1 MKQFCNNFVTSF
13 LYFCDITHNVMD
25 LFIVIVLALLAVM
38 GIVVGVSNDAVNFL
52 NSAFGSKAAK
62 KNVILAVAG
71 IGVMVGVLTS
81 SGMMEVARN
90 GVFDP
95 GLFSYED
102 IMILFLGMMLSNII
116 LLDIYNTLGLP
127 TSTTVSLVFGL
138 IGSAVA
144 VALYKVWLGA
154 DGTETDIAQ
163 YINTEKALGIVSGIL
178 LSVVLAFFTGHL
190 LMYISRVIFS
200 FRYNKLFTRFGALWC
215 GITVAGIIYFTV
227 FKGLKSAH
235 IEFIDKL
242 SEYVNNH
249 LSLSLLILWLVSS
262 TLLWILQRCKVN
274 ILRVTI
280 LAGTFSLA
288 LAFAGNDLVNFIGVP
303 YAGYDS
309 YVYSQTASEE
319 ALAHMEVFN
328 LESDNPENPF
338 STANP
343 LIMCAAGVVMV
354 LTLFLSKKT
363 MRVIETERKLSSQSE
378 EVSPTNNEAT
388 NASRGIVRGARA
400 ISNVVEAI
408 TPKAVRNFIEN
419 RFTPLTEEERGDA
432 NYDLIRATVNL
443 TAAAILISIGTQ
455 LKLPLSTTYV
465 VFMVSMGSS
474 LADRAWGRESA
485 VYRIT
490 GVMNVIMGWFI
501 TALGGFIIAL
511 VVTLALAYG
520 QLIEVG
526 GWNIVAIVV
535 TLICIG
541 LIIKSNFSK
550 KEENKEVEES
560 AVAKISD
567 TLKQSPEEALI
578 AYTEHV
584 CASMEK
590 VTLIYDRTIVAV
602 FKENRKVLRDMVSE
616 AEEFYH
622 STRQQKYEI
631 IPLLRTLQESDVKT
645 GLFYVQVVDY
655 ISETSKALLH
665 ITRPCYKHVDNNHS
679 GLTKE
684 QVYDLK
690 CINDRVEAI
699 FGNINHMLR
708 TRSFENMDEVLTKR
722 DELFNF
728 IDEVMQNQLRR
739 LRDTGGSSSANML
752 FFNILT
758 ETKTMVLHSRNI
770 VKSLEHFV
778 DSEE

>member
-1 MKQFCNNFVTSF
+1 
-13 LYFCDITHNVMD
+13 MD

-62 KNVILAVAG
+62 KNVILAIAG
-71 IGVMVGVLTS
+71 AGVMVGVMTS
-81 SGMMEVARN
+81 SGMMDVARS
-90 GVFDP
+90 GVFYP
-95 GLFSYED
+95 AMFSYQE

-116 LLDIYNTLGLP
+116 LLDIYNSLGLP

-138 IGSAVA
+138 LGSAMA
-144 VALYKVWLGA
+144 LALYNIWSGDALMSDLGRF
-154 DGTETDIAQ
+154 
-163 YINTEKALGIVSGIL
+163 INSGNALAIVSGIL

-190 LMYISRVIFS
+190 LMYISRIIFS
-200 FRYNKLFTRFGALWC
+200 FRYHKLFNRFGALWC

-227 FKGLKSAH
+227 FKGLKSTN
-235 IEFIDKL
+235 IIPDVLKD
-242 SEYVNNH
+242 YVNEH
-249 LSLSLLILWLVSS
+249 TSMALLILWLGSS
-262 TLLWILQRCKVN
+262 VLLWILQRCKVN
-274 ILRVTI
+274 ILRVSI

-309 YVYSQTASEE
+309 YMI
-319 ALAHMEVFN
+319 AHNADMLPTSMVQ
-328 LESDNPENPF
+328 LMNP
-338 STANP
+338 TKANFW
-343 LIMCAAGVVMV
+343 IMCAAGLVMV
-354 LTLFLSKKT
+354 ITLFTSKKA

-378 EVSPTNNEAT
+378 EVSPTNSEAT

-400 ISNVVEAI
+400 LSNAVEAI
-408 TPKAVRNFIEN
+408 MPKAVRHFIDS
-419 RFTPLTEEERGDA
+419 RFVALTEEERGDV

-490 GVMNVIMGWFI
+490 GVMTVIMGWFI
-501 TALGGFIIAL
+501 TALGGFIIAIG
-511 VVTLALAYG
+511 VTLALAYG
-520 QLIEVG
+520 QNIAINDF
-526 GWNIVAIVV
+526 NIVAIAITV
-535 TLICIG
+535 ICIG
-541 LIIKSNFSK
+541 LIVKSNVGK
-550 KEENKEVEES
+550 KSENKEVEES

-578 AYTEHV
+578 AYTEQV
-584 CASMEK
+584 CSSMEK
-590 VTLIYDRTIVAV
+590 VTMIYDRTIVAV

-631 IPLLRTLQESDVKT
+631 IPLLRSLEECDVNT
-645 GLFYVQVVDY
+645 GHFYVQVVDY

-690 CINDRVEAI
+690 CINDRVENI
-699 FGNINHMLR
+699 FGDINNMLR
-708 TRSFENMDEVLTKR
+708 TRSFDSMDEVLTKR

-739 LRDTGGSSSANML
+739 LRDSGGSSSANML

-758 ETKTMVLHSRNI
+758 ETKTIVLHSRNI
-770 VKSLEHFV
+770 MKSLEHFV
-778 DSEE
+778 DQEE

>member
-1 MKQFCNNFVTSF
+1 
-13 LYFCDITHNVMD
+13 MD

-52 NSAFGSKAAK
+52 DSAFGSKAAK
-62 KNVILAVAG
+62 KNIILAIAAA
-71 IGVMVGVLTS
+71 GVMVGVMTS
-81 SGMMEVARN
+81 SGMMDVARS
-90 GVFDP
+90 GVFYP
-95 GLFSYED
+95 AMFSYQE

-116 LLDIYNTLGLP
+116 LLDIYNSLGLP

-138 IGSAVA
+138 LGSAMA
-144 VALYKVWLGA
+144 LALYNIWSGDALMSDLGR
-154 DGTETDIAQ
+154 
-163 YINTEKALGIVSGIL
+163 YINSGNALAIVSGIL

-200 FRYNKLFTRFGALWC
+200 FRYHKLFNRFGALWC

-227 FKGLKSAH
+227 FKGLKSTNL
-235 IEFIDKL
+235 IPDVLKDYV
-242 SEYVNNH
+242 SEH
-249 LSLSLLILWLVSS
+249 TGMALLILWLGSS
-262 TLLWILQRCKVN
+262 VLLWILQRCKVN
-274 ILRVTI
+274 ILRVSI

-309 YVYSQTASEE
+309 YMIAHGSDTLPTSMSQ
-319 ALAHMEVFN
+319 LM
-328 LESDNPENPF
+328 NP
-338 STANP
+338 TKANFW
-343 LIMCAAGVVMV
+343 IMCAAGLVMV
-354 LTLFLSKKT
+354 ITLFTSKKA

-378 EVSPTNNEAT
+378 EAPTNSEAT

-400 ISNVVEAI
+400 LSNAVESI
-408 TPKAVRNFIEN
+408 LPKAVRNYIDS
-419 RFTPLTEEERGDA
+419 RFEALPEEERGDV

-490 GVMNVIMGWFI
+490 GVMTVIMGWFI
-501 TALGGFIIAL
+501 TALGGFIIAIG
-511 VVTLALAYG
+511 VTLALAYG
-520 QLIEVG
+520 QNIAIND
-526 GWNIVAIVV
+526 WNIVAIAVTVV
-535 TLICIG
+535 CIG
-541 LIIKSNFSK
+541 LIIKSNVGK
-550 KEENKEVEES
+550 KSVDKEVEES

-631 IPLLRTLQESDVKT
+631 IPLLRTLEESDINT
-645 GLFYVQVVDY
+645 GHFYVQVVDY

-690 CINDRVEAI
+690 CINDRVENI
-699 FGNINHMLR
+699 FGDINHMLR
-708 TRSFENMDEVLTKR
+708 TRSFEQMEEVLTKR

-770 VKSLEHFV
+770 MKSLEHFV
-778 DSEE
+778 DQEE